1 MIITLCA
8 SASHY
13 QEIFDVQ
20 KELEQKGHVVLVPVA
35 AEHMRE
41 RGNFDVEKYKTWF
54 TNPQDY
60 AKKQELMRLHFAEI
74 LKGDATLVVNME
86 KRGLRGYIGGN
97 VLMEMAIAFHAGK
110 PIYLLNDIDDALP
123 VKEEVLGMQPIIL
136 HGDLFLIPSSHTA
149 PA

>member
-1 MIITLCA
+1 MIITLRA

-13 QEIFDVQ
+13 REVFDVQ
-20 KELEQKGHVVLVPVA
+20 KELERRGHVVLVPIT
-35 AEHMRE
+35 AERMKKS
-41 RGNFDVEKYKTWF
+41 GNFDVEAYKTWV
-54 TNPQDY
+54 NDPIDY

-86 KRGLRGYIGGN
+86 KRGLSGYIGGN

-123 VKEEVLGMQPIIL
+123 VKEEVLGLQPTIL
-136 HGDLFLIPSSHTA
+136 HGDLSRVL
-149 PA
+149 